1 VRKDTKDVLDRLKE
15 GGMSVAMVTGDAI
28 LTAAHVAK
36 EVGIC
41 DPDPEAVNPSDE
53 LQKLLLKKKVSKR
66 PILILE
72 ESSRGM
78 IWRSYEDNREVEIYE
93 SGRTPSLAMIYD
105 LATTGKNLSAAI
117 EADKGTTKILQH
129 FKIFARMKPD
139 EKETVIEC
147 LHSVGLNCLMCG
159 DGANDVGALKQ
170 ADVGVALLTGFGNVN
185 VEKGDDGID
194 KKEDKAALTTAL
206 VTREEIE
213 ALRKLPVKLI
223 KGKIRSIGVDPDQY
237 PDLMEKEDL
246 IKLYRIKASELAVRR
261 HDMQN
266 KLEKAK
272 MTRAEMQAKQKA
284 IIAEKQQKMMDRVK
298 ELEEQG
304 VSFAQFKVLKEF
316 MSKEWSENAKKK
328 AELQKLHTVEG
339 GAAMLAAQLDDLETG
354 ELPMVKL
361 GDASV
366 AAPFTSKMPSIRSCV
381 DIIRQGRCTL
391 VTSIQMYQI
400 LALNCLISAYSLSV
414 LYLDGVKYGDTQM
427 TAMGLLGSISYMSVS
442 RSKPLDRL
450 SPVRP
455 LTSIFHPALFFSL
468 LGQFAVHLGTMYWAT
483 RMAKNHLPTDYETD
497 LDGEFKPGILN
508 SVVFLVSSVQQVTVF
523 VVNLQG
529 RPFMTGLTENRPL
542 LWSLLATF
550 IMTFMF
556 ASESV
561 PGLNKY
567 FQLVPFPDENFRDS
581 ILRLLV
587 ADVLVAFSIDR
598 LMKFIF
604 CPQILIASMKGWTA
618 KDVFGLFKTVTG
630 LCVFM
635 YLLLGNEDTW
645 EELLREEALIN
656 GEELVDITNL
666 TIATYE
672 NVSRAADLTVGI
684 EL

>member
-1 VRKDTKDVLDRLKE
+1 
-15 GGMSVAMVTGDAI
+15 
-28 LTAAHVAK
+28 
-36 EVGIC
+36 
-41 DPDPEAVNPSDE
+41 
-53 LQKLLLKKKVSKR
+53 
-66 PILILE
+66 
-72 ESSRGM
+72 
-78 IWRSYEDNREVEIYE
+78 
-93 SGRTPSLAMIYD
+93 
-105 LATTGKNLSAAI
+105 
-117 EADKGTTKILQH
+117 
-129 FKIFARMKPD
+129 MKPD

-185 VEKGDDGID
+185 VEKSDDGVD
-194 KKEDKAALTTAL
+194 KNEDKAALTTAL

-391 VTSIQMYQI
+391 VTSIQMVSYD
-400 LALNCLISAYSLSV
+400 LLFSRVKHSA
-414 LYLDGVKYGDTQM
+414 
-427 TAMGLLGSISYMSVS
+427 
-442 RSKPLDRL
+442 
-450 SPVRP
+450 
-455 LTSIFHPALFFSL
+455 LTSFLNFSPSIKFL
-468 LGQFAVHLGTMYWAT
+468 L
-483 RMAKNHLPTDYETD
+483 
-497 LDGEFKPGILN
+497 
-508 SVVFLVSSVQQVTVF
+508 
-523 VVNLQG
+523 
-529 RPFMTGLTENRPL
+529 
-542 LWSLLATF
+542 
-550 IMTFMF
+550 
-556 ASESV
+556 
-561 PGLNKY
+561 
-567 FQLVPFPDENFRDS
+567 
-581 ILRLLV
+581 
-587 ADVLVAFSIDR
+587 
-598 LMKFIF
+598 
-604 CPQILIASMKGWTA
+604 
-618 KDVFGLFKTVTG
+618 
-630 LCVFM
+630 
-635 YLLLGNEDTW
+635 
-645 EELLREEALIN
+645 
-656 GEELVDITNL
+656 
-666 TIATYE
+666 
-672 NVSRAADLTVGI
+672 
-684 EL
+684 